1 MNNLKSLFAF
11 LFLLVATLFTASDA
25 QAFAPGNHAVGFFLG
40 TLDCA
45 GSENPGT
52 RNPCR
57 ENGWLNYDTLSGY
70 VVAAE
75 RVVANPAGKLT
86 YDAAAKTWTS
96 PGGLVYGQGSAH
108 GNRVLHV
115 MDHTVANASKP
126 VHSVFSAPRNQVI
139 GLVDE
144 AWAARSGAG
153 TLQANGNRVWT
164 VDMGRQVGTG
174 GQTSVQIVVRDGTTE
189 IITAFPK

>member
-1 MNNLKSLFAF
+1 MILRLW
-11 LFLLVATLFTASDA
+11 LLILCVCAG
-25 QAFAPGNHAVGFFLG
+25 AFAPSRADAREAENRIQVFFG
-40 TLDCA
+40 VCA
-45 GSENPGT
+45 ETP
-52 RNPCR
+52 
-57 ENGWLNYDTLSGY
+57 SGGEPQ
-70 VVAAE
+70 AAE
-75 RVVANPAGKLT
+75 THGESLACGYETASASFLAAESVVANPAGKLT

-108 GNRVLHV
+108 GNRVMHV